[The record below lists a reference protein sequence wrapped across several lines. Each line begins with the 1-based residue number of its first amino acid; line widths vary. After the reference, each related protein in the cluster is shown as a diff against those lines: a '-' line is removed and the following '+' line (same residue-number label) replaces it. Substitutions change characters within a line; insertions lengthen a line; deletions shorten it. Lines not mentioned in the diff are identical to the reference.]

1 MTDFLHTLER
11 CGVGAARGVLS
22 HVGDTF
28 HQTSFLQAAS
38 KLVLSNS
45 RIGAATMET

>member
-11 CGVGAARGVLS
+11 CGVGAAQGDLS

-28 HQTSFLQAAS
+28 HQIRLLQAPS